1 MGNVYIKEIKAEQ
14 WAVIMGHKS
23 WIQQTYLKKSSVLW
37 RPLGLDEFNE
47 REEMSKSSSGELLFS
62 CGFKKQDT
70 FS

>member
-1 MGNVYIKEIKAEQ
+1 MYIKEINAEQ
-14 WAVIMGHKS
+14 WAVTMEHKS
-23 WIQQTYLKKSSVLW
+23 WIQQTSLKKSSVLW

-47 REEMSKSSSGELLFS
+47 REEMSNSSGEKLLFS

>member
-1 MGNVYIKEIKAEQ
+1 MYIKEVNAEQ
-14 WAVIMGHKS
+14 WAVTMEHKS
-23 WIQQTYLKKSSVLW
+23 WIQQTSLKKSSVFW

-47 REEMSKSSSGELLFS
+47 REEMSNSSGGELLFS